1 MQSKFAGPLIK
12 VVVLM
17 AKNVLA
23 PLASMAS
30 ASAIG
35 GVTQRKICRRGVVRE
50 GKGGVT
56 LVILNE
62 DLDVNISIK
71 KSLEN
76 SGIICVELVNE

>member
-1 MQSKFAGPLIK
+1 M
-12 VVVLM
+12 V
-17 AKNVLA
+17 KNVVA

-50 GKGGVT
+50 GKGVT

-62 DLDVNISIK
+62 DLDVNIRIT

>member
-17 AKNVLA
+17 AKIVLA
-23 PLASMAS
+23 PLASMTS
-30 ASAIG
+30 ASAMG
-35 GVTQRKICRRGVVRE
+35 GVTQRKICQRGVVRE
-50 GKGGVT
+50 GKGVT

-62 DLDVNISIK
+62 DLDVNIRIT